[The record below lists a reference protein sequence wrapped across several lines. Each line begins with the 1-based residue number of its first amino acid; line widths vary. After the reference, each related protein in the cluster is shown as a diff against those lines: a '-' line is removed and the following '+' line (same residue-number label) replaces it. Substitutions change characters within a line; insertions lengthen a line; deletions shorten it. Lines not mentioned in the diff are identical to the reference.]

1 MFEGVLV
8 NLVLLSVQASFLMIA
23 VLAVRALCK
32 RIPRRFICFL
42 WCLVALRLL
51 IPVSLES
58 SISLV
63 PSTSTLK
70 EFFEQQSNL
79 LKEGQSDFAV
89 GEQIGLP
96 EAEQTGVI
104 EDSSTT
110 FTPNTGNMVVNQD
123 ALVGLRQEQ
132 MQQSESIP
140 SAEEGIYSSK
150 LLPILTV
157 IWLMGMLLLL
167 GYGVYGYVR
176 IKRQVR
182 EAVHES
188 GNIWLCDRIDAPFLL
203 GYFRPR
209 IYIPFSVDASS
220 KEYIIAHEKSHM
232 LRGDHLTKLLGYV
245 LLSVYWFQPFVWVAY
260 ILFCRDVEMACDER
274 VIADLGE
281 ERKKEYSKVL
291 LLCSADR
298 HYFLNNPLAFGEID
312 VKKRILNVLQYQKPG
327 FWVSVLSVLV
337 VIAVSLCF
345 LTGRREKQGE
355 SVSGTVDETT
365 DVTGETTGV
374 TGGTVDAGKDAGTA
388 QQEAPGQGSQAQ
400 TDPQTQIALT
410 CFAEYAQVNNL
421 FSTNLIGTF
430 SATRPEEMVDFVPVK
445 DERFSSIRDI
455 KNYIEQICTEQ
466 CAQDNFYSWMFNEEH
481 PYLFEKDHIL
491 YSIFYDGPTIDYPL
505 FDKVDFIKQGE
516 SQMSFLI
523 MPTKTEYPDEIGVYY
538 MRLEN
543 QEGKWMVAE
552 IKLVNT
558 DGGKVYKTLQME
570 EYTVVLRNITYGDG
584 GPLQLLVQY
593 QGQEQII
600 EYMEEAH
607 RRNPENYVIEPFEDI
622 CGYNGFWVRDES
634 WFAQYYSDYYVMS
647 DDEILQIAHSFG
659 GNQLDNNYV
668 KDLDGDGINELI
680 CNVTYGADGVQ
691 RVIVYKRFGNEVM
704 CGNVQE
710 DYLEDWQR
718 FYLGAIV
725 YVPEDDM
732 LRIEKWN
739 EETQGFDTIRTE
751 LDLNKLHFVN

>member
-1 MFEGVLV
+1 MFEGVFV

-32 RIPRRFICFL
+32 RIPRRYICFL

-70 EFFEQQSNL
+70 DFFEQQSNL
-79 LKEGQSDFAV
+79 FKEEQSDFAV

-96 EAEQTGVI
+96 EAEQTGDI

-110 FTPNTGNMVVNQD
+110 FTQNTDNMVVNQD
-123 ALVGLRQEQ
+123 ALVGLRHEQ
-132 MQQSESIP
+132 MQQSASIP
-140 SAEEGIYSSK
+140 SSAEGIYSSR

-157 IWLMGMLLLL
+157 IWLMGMMLLL

-176 IKRQVR
+176 IRRQVR
-182 EAVHES
+182 EAVHEG
-188 GNIWLCDRIDAPFLL
+188 GNIWLCDRIDTPFLL

-245 LLSVYWFQPFVWVAY
+245 LLSVYWFQPFMWVAY

-281 ERKKEYSKVL
+281 ERKKEYSKAL

-345 LTGRREKQGE
+345 LTSSREKKGE

-365 DVTGETTGV
+365 DATGETTGV
-374 TGGTVDAGKDAGTA
+374 AGGTVDAGKDAGTA
-388 QQEAPGQGSQAQ
+388 QQEANGQGSQAEA
-400 TDPQTQIALT
+400 DPQTQIALT
-410 CFAEYAQVNNL
+410 CFAEYAQMNNL

-430 SATRPEEMVDFVPVK
+430 SAKRPEEMV
-445 DERFSSIRDI
+445 S
-455 KNYIEQICTEQ
+455 
-466 CAQDNFYSWMFNEEH
+466 
-481 PYLFEKDHIL
+481 L
-491 YSIFYDGPTIDYPL
+491 Y
-505 FDKVDFIKQGE
+505 DKVDFITQGE

-523 MPTKTEYPDEIGVYY
+523 MPTKTEYPDETGVYY
-538 MRLEN
+538 MQLVN
-543 QEGKWMVAE
+543 QDGKWMVAE
-552 IKLVNT
+552 IMLVNT
-558 DGGKVYKTLQME
+558 DGGKVYKTLQLE
-570 EYTVVLRNITYGDG
+570 DYTVVLRNITYGDG

-600 EYMEEAH
+600 EYIEEEH

-622 CGYNGFWVRDES
+622 CGYNGFCVRDES
-634 WFAQYYSDYYVMS
+634 WFVQYYSDYYVMS
-647 DDEILQIAHSFG
+647 DDKILQIAHSFG

-691 RVIVYKRFGNEVM
+691 HVIVYKRFGNEVM

-725 YVPEDDM
+725 YEPEDDM

>member
-89 GEQIGLP
+89 REQIGLP
-96 EAEQTGVI
+96 EAEQTGDI

-157 IWLMGMLLLL
+157 IWLMGMMLLL

-182 EAVHES
+182 EAVHED
-188 GNIWLCDRIDAPFLL
+188 GNIWLCDRIDTPFLL

-410 CFAEYAQVNNL
+410 CFAEYAQMNNL

-430 SATRPEEMVDFVPVK
+430 SATRPEEMV
-445 DERFSSIRDI
+445 S
-455 KNYIEQICTEQ
+455 
-466 CAQDNFYSWMFNEEH
+466 
-481 PYLFEKDHIL
+481 L
-491 YSIFYDGPTIDYPL
+491 Y
-505 FDKVDFIKQGE
+505 DKVDFITQGE